1 MISVG
6 IPKNKQ
12 LPKEIATFT
21 PEENYAMFIFGMES
35 VLQKKNPGYISHLA
49 SLEKTIEDLSLF
61 RTENAK
67 KVHLSSINCAL
78 CEGIL
83 NEERWKNENLTNY
96 QKLIEHTTEKLN
108 QLYSQGNFNLESK
121 EKTHNFRSLASQTF
135 RDFADFQLQE
145 KNEGEYQLNFKE
157 FSILVDTNKENLTNN
172 LLKSDTCFFGWSI
185 ATATATEPTSD
196 SYKKANFMFEWLSGN
211 KCICHI
217 YSLATHEDP
226 IELLRSIYYTCQ
238 TIHKITN
245 VDAKEITELHTLKE
259 NESRVREISQKIIQN
274 SLERD
279 EMLNLIKTNFQKNDE
294 MIRQILNKET
304 NALIDKRFA
313 RIIDW
318 WNFHIVNEEGPSLRS
333 SNIWTMFKRDN
344 PDLVGEIQA
353 NDFKDVIY
361 TFIAPER
368 IIKPRNK
375 FGALEIKNLRW
386 KVDRGNTEN

>member
-1 MISVG
+1 MSVNMISVV

-12 LPKEIATFT
+12 LPKEISNFT

-49 SLEKTIEDLSLF
+49 SLEKNIEDL
-61 RTENAK
+61 
-67 KVHLSSINCAL
+67 
-78 CEGIL
+78 
-83 NEERWKNENLTNY
+83 KNENLQNY
-96 QKLIEHTTEKLN
+96 EKLIEHTTEKLN
-108 QLYSQGNFNLESK
+108 SLISQGLLPKIEIK
-121 EKTHNFRSLASQTF
+121 EKTVHFRSLATLTF
-135 RDFADFQLQE
+135 RDFPDFKIQE
-145 KNEGEYQLNFKE
+145 KTEGEYLLNFHD
-157 FSILVDTNKENLTNN
+157 FSILVDTSMNLKKGENLKSN

-185 ATATATEPTSD
+185 APDQSD
-196 SYKKANFMFEWLSGN
+196 KSNFMFEWLSGN

-217 YSLATHEDP
+217 SSLATHQDP
-226 IELLRSIYYTCQ
+226 IELLRSIYFTCQ

-279 EMLNLIKTNFQKNDE
+279 EMLNMIKSNFQKNDE

-304 NALIDKRFA
+304 NALVDKRFA

-318 WNFHIVNEEGPSLRS
+318 WNFHIVNEEGPTMRS

-386 KVDRGNTEN
+386 KVDRGNSET

>member
-1 MISVG
+1 MSFKILLNTLLMSVNMIS
-6 IPKNKQ
+6 IMLPKNQ
-12 LPKEIATFT
+12 PAPKEIATFT
-21 PEENYAMFIFGMES
+21 PEENYAMLVFGMES
-35 VLQKKNPGYISHLA
+35 VLQKKNPDYISQLA
-49 SLEKTIEDLSLF
+49 SLEKNIEDL
-61 RTENAK
+61 
-67 KVHLSSINCAL
+67 
-78 CEGIL
+78 
-83 NEERWKNENLTNY
+83 KNENLHNY
-96 QKLIEHTTEKLN
+96 EKLIEHTTEKINSLIT
-108 QLYSQGNFNLESK
+108 QGLLPNPESK
-121 EKTHNFRSLASQTF
+121 EKKTVHFRSLATITF
-135 RDFADFQLQE
+135 RDFADFKLLE

-157 FSILVDTNKENLTNN
+157 FSILVDTNKENLISN

-185 ATATATEPTSD
+185 ATVTVPSI
-196 SYKKANFMFEWLSGN
+196 SKSNFTFEWLSCN

-217 YSLATHEDP
+217 NSLAAHEDP

-238 TIHKITN
+238 TIHKITT

-279 EMLNLIKTNFQKNDE
+279 EMLNMIKTNFQKNDE

-304 NALIDKRFA
+304 NALVDKRFA

-318 WNFHIVNEEGPSLRS
+318 WNFHIVNEEGSSMRS

>member
-1 MISVG
+1 
-6 IPKNKQ
+6 
-12 LPKEIATFT
+12 
-21 PEENYAMFIFGMES
+21 
-35 VLQKKNPGYISHLA
+35 
-49 SLEKTIEDLSLF
+49 
-61 RTENAK
+61 
-67 KVHLSSINCAL
+67 VH
-78 CEGIL
+78 
-83 NEERWKNENLTNY
+83 
-96 QKLIEHTTEKLN
+96 
-108 QLYSQGNFNLESK
+108 
-121 EKTHNFRSLASQTF
+121 FRSLASLTF
-135 RDFADFQLQE
+135 RDFPDFKIQE
-145 KNEGEYQLNFKE
+145 KPEGYYLLNFHD
-157 FSILVDTNKENLTNN
+157 FSIIVDTSINLKKGETLKSN

-185 ATATATEPTSD
+185 STEPISD
-196 SYKKANFMFEWLSGN
+196 QSEKSNFMFEWLSGN

-217 YSLATHEDP
+217 NSLATHQDP
-226 IELLRSIYYTCQ
+226 VELLRSIYFTCQ

-279 EMLNLIKTNFQKNDE
+279 EMLNMIKTNFQKNDE

-304 NALIDKRFA
+304 NALVDKRFA

-318 WNFHIVNEEGPSLRS
+318 WNFHIVNEEGPTMRS

-368 IIKPRNK
+368 IVKPRNK

-386 KVDRGNTEN
+386 KVDRGNAETA

>member
-1 MISVG
+1 MISVV

-12 LPKEIATFT
+12 LPKEISNFT
-21 PEENYAMFIFGMES
+21 PEENYAIFIVGMES
-35 VLQKKNPGYISHLA
+35 VLQKKNPEYISQLA
-49 SLEKTIEDLSLF
+49 SLEKTIEDL
-61 RTENAK
+61 
-67 KVHLSSINCAL
+67 
-78 CEGIL
+78 
-83 NEERWKNENLTNY
+83 KNENLQNY
-96 QKLIEHTTEKLN
+96 EKLIEHTTEKLN
-108 QLYSQGNFNLESK
+108 SLISQGLLPNPESK
-121 EKTHNFRSLASQTF
+121 EKKTVHFRSLATLTF
-135 RDFADFQLQE
+135 RDFPDFKIQE
-145 KNEGEYQLNFKE
+145 KTEGEYLLNFHD
-157 FSILVDTNKENLTNN
+157 FSILVDTNKESLTEGATSLKSN

-185 ATATATEPTSD
+185 STEPTTSKSNYLFD
-196 SYKKANFMFEWLSGN
+196 WLSGN

-217 YSLATHEDP
+217 PSLATHEDP
-226 IELLRSIYYTCQ
+226 VELLRSIYFTCQ

-304 NALIDKRFA
+304 NALVDKRFV

-318 WNFHIVNEEGPSLRS
+318 WNFHIVNEEGPTMRS

-368 IIKPRNK
+368 IVKPRNK

-386 KVDRGNTEN
+386 KVDRGNTD

>member
-1 MISVG
+1 
-6 IPKNKQ
+6 
-12 LPKEIATFT
+12 
-21 PEENYAMFIFGMES
+21 
-35 VLQKKNPGYISHLA
+35 LA
-49 SLEKTIEDLSLF
+49 SL
-61 RTENAK
+61 
-67 KVHLSSINCAL
+67 
-78 CEGIL
+78 
-83 NEERWKNENLTNY
+83 
-96 QKLIEHTTEKLN
+96 
-108 QLYSQGNFNLESK
+108 
-121 EKTHNFRSLASQTF
+121 TF
-135 RDFADFQLQE
+135 RDFQDFFIQE
-145 KNEGEYQLNFKE
+145 KNEGSYILKFHD
-157 FSILVDTNKENLTNN
+157 FSILVDTKEASLKSD

-185 ATATATEPTSD
+185 STAPDHPQKS
-196 SYKKANFMFEWLSGN
+196 NFMFDWLSGN

-217 YSLATHEDP
+217 NSLATHEDP
-226 IELLRSIYYTCQ
+226 VELLRSIYFTCQ

-259 NESRVREISQKIIQN
+259 NESRVRDISHKIIQN

-279 EMLNLIKTNFQKNDE
+279 EMLNMIKTNFQKNDE

-304 NALIDKRFA
+304 NALVDKRFA

-318 WNFHIVNEEGPSLRS
+318 WNFHIVNEEGPTMRS

-368 IIKPRNK
+368 IVKPRNK

>member
-1 MISVG
+1 MISVV

-12 LPKEIATFT
+12 LPKEISNFT
-21 PEENYAMFIFGMES
+21 PEENYAMFIVGMES
-35 VLQKKNPGYISHLA
+35 VLQKKNPEYISHLA
-49 SLEKTIEDLSLF
+49 SLEKTIEDL
-61 RTENAK
+61 
-67 KVHLSSINCAL
+67 
-78 CEGIL
+78 
-83 NEERWKNENLTNY
+83 KNENLQNY
-96 QKLIEHTTEKLN
+96 EKLIEHTTEKLN
-108 QLYSQGNFNLESK
+108 SLISQGLLPKIELK
-121 EKTHNFRSLASQTF
+121 EKTVNFRSLATLTF
-135 RDFADFQLQE
+135 RDFPDFKIQE
-145 KNEGEYQLNFKE
+145 KIEGEYLLNFHD
-157 FSILVDTNKENLTNN
+157 FSILVDTSINLKKGDTLKSN

-185 ATATATEPTSD
+185 STATATAPDQSEKS
-196 SYKKANFMFEWLSGN
+196 NFMFEWLSGN

-217 YSLATHEDP
+217 HSLATHQDP
-226 IELLRSIYYTCQ
+226 IELLRSIYFTCQ

-279 EMLNLIKTNFQKNDE
+279 EMLNMIKSNFQKNDE

-304 NALIDKRFA
+304 NALVDKRFA

-318 WNFHIVNEEGPSLRS
+318 WNFHIVNEEGPTMRS

-386 KVDRGNTEN
+386 KVDRGNTET

>member
-1 MISVG
+1 MISVML
-6 IPKNKQ
+6 PKNQ
-12 LPKEIATFT
+12 PAPKEISNFT
-21 PEENYAMFIFGMES
+21 PEENYAMFIFGMEH
-35 VLQKKNPGYISHLA
+35 VLQKKNPEYISHLA
-49 SLEKTIEDLSLF
+49 SLEKNIEDL
-61 RTENAK
+61 
-67 KVHLSSINCAL
+67 
-78 CEGIL
+78 
-83 NEERWKNENLTNY
+83 KNENLHNY
-96 QKLIEHTTEKLN
+96 EKLIEHTTEKINSLITQGLLPNPKLN
-108 QLYSQGNFNLESK
+108 
-121 EKTHNFRSLASQTF
+121 EKTVHFRSLATITF
-135 RDFADFQLQE
+135 RDFADFKLLE

-157 FSILVDTNKENLTNN
+157 FSILVDTNKEKLTNN

-185 ATATATEPTSD
+185 ATATATATVPSI
-196 SYKKANFMFEWLSGN
+196 SKSNFTFEWLSCN

-217 YSLATHEDP
+217 NYLAAHEDP
-226 IELLRSIYYTCQ
+226 LELLRSIYYTCQ
-238 TIHKITN
+238 TIHKITT

-279 EMLNLIKTNFQKNDE
+279 EMLNMIKTNFQKNDE

-304 NALIDKRFA
+304 NALVDKRFA

-318 WNFHIVNEEGPSLRS
+318 WNFHIVNEEGSSMRS

-368 IIKPRNK
+368 IVKPRNK

>member
-1 MISVG
+1 MISVVL
-6 IPKNKQ
+6 PKNKQ

-21 PEENYAMFIFGMES
+21 PEENYAMLVFGMES
-35 VLQKKNPGYISHLA
+35 VLQKKNPGYISQLD
-49 SLEKTIEDLSLF
+49 SLEKTIEDL
-61 RTENAK
+61 
-67 KVHLSSINCAL
+67 
-78 CEGIL
+78 
-83 NEERWKNENLTNY
+83 KNENLQNY

-108 QLYSQGNFNLESK
+108 HLISQGLLPNPETK
-121 EKTHNFRSLASQTF
+121 EKTINFRSLASQTF
-135 RDFADFQLQE
+135 RDFTDFKLLE

-157 FSILVDTNKENLTNN
+157 FSILVDANKEKLTNN

-185 ATATATEPTSD
+185 ATATATEPTGQ
-196 SYKKANFMFEWLSGN
+196 KANFMFEWLSGN

-217 YSLATHEDP
+217 ASLANHEDP
-226 IELLRSIYYTCQ
+226 LELLRSIYYTCQ

-259 NESRVREISQKIIQN
+259 NESRVRDISQKIIQN

-279 EMLNLIKTNFQKNDE
+279 EMLNMIKTNFQKNDE

-304 NALIDKRFA
+304 NALVDKRFA

-318 WNFHIVNEEGPSLRS
+318 WNFHIVNEEGPTMRS

>member
-1 MISVG
+1 MISLV
-6 IPKNKQ
+6 IPTNKQ
-12 LPKEIATFT
+12 LPKEISNFT
-21 PEENYAMFIFGMES
+21 PEENYAMLIFGMES
-35 VLQKKNPGYISHLA
+35 ILQKKNPDYISQLA
-49 SLEKTIEDLSLF
+49 SLEKNIEDL
-61 RTENAK
+61 
-67 KVHLSSINCAL
+67 
-78 CEGIL
+78 
-83 NEERWKNENLTNY
+83 KNENLHNY
-96 QKLIEHTTEKLN
+96 EKLIAHTTEKINSLI
-108 QLYSQGNFNLESK
+108 SQGLLPNPESK
-121 EKTHNFRSLASQTF
+121 EKKTVHFRSLASLTF
-135 RDFADFQLQE
+135 RDFQDFELQE
-145 KNEGEYQLNFKE
+145 KNEGSYLLKFHD
-157 FSILVDTNKENLTNN
+157 FSILVDTKETSLKAD

-185 ATATATEPTSD
+185 STEPTTQKS
-196 SYKKANFMFEWLSGN
+196 NFMFEWLSGN

-226 IELLRSIYYTCQ
+226 VELLRSIYFTCQ

-259 NESRVREISQKIIQN
+259 NETRVRDISQKIIQN

-279 EMLNLIKTNFQKNDE
+279 EMLNMIKTNFQKNDE

-304 NALIDKRFA
+304 NALVDKRFA

-318 WNFHIVNEEGPSLRS
+318 WNFHIVNEEGPTMRS

-361 TFIAPER
+361 TFIAPDR

-386 KVDRGNTEN
+386 KVDRGNAD

>member
-1 MISVG
+1 MISVVL
-6 IPKNKQ
+6 PKNKQ

-21 PEENYAMFIFGMES
+21 PEDNYAMLIFGMEHI
-35 VLQKKNPGYISHLA
+35 LQKKNPDYISHIA
-49 SLEKTIEDLSLF
+49 SLEKTIEDL
-61 RTENAK
+61 
-67 KVHLSSINCAL
+67 
-78 CEGIL
+78 
-83 NEERWKNENLTNY
+83 KNENLHNY
-96 QKLIEHTTEKLN
+96 QKLIDHTTEKLN
-108 QLYSQGNFNLESK
+108 SLISQGLLPNPESK
-121 EKTHNFRSLASQTF
+121 EKTLNFRSLVSQTF
-135 RDFADFQLQE
+135 RDFPDFKIQE
-145 KNEGEYQLNFKE
+145 KNEGEYILNFHD
-157 FSILVDTNKENLTNN
+157 FSILVDTTPKGNLKSN
-172 LLKSDTCFFGWSI
+172 LLKSDSCFFGWSI
-185 ATATATEPTSD
+185 STATVTESNTD
-196 SYKKANFMFEWLSGN
+196 KFKKANFMFDWLSGN

-217 YSLATHEDP
+217 SSLATHEDP
-226 IELLRSIYYTCQ
+226 LELLRSIYFTCQ
-238 TIHKITN
+238 TIHKITK
-245 VDAKEITELHTLKE
+245 VDATEITELHTLKE
-259 NESRVREISQKIIQN
+259 NESRVRDISQKIIQN

-279 EMLNLIKTNFQKNDE
+279 EMLNMIKTNFQKNDE

-318 WNFHIVNEEGPSLRS
+318 WNFHIVNEEGPTMRS

-368 IIKPRNK
+368 IVKPRNK

>member
-1 MISVG
+1 MISVVL
-6 IPKNKQ
+6 PKNKQ

-21 PEENYAMFIFGMES
+21 PEENYSMFIVGMES
-35 VLQKKNPGYISHLA
+35 VLQKKNPNYISHLA
-49 SLEKTIEDLSLF
+49 SLEKNIEDL
-61 RTENAK
+61 
-67 KVHLSSINCAL
+67 
-78 CEGIL
+78 
-83 NEERWKNENLTNY
+83 KNENLQNY

-108 QLYSQGNFNLESK
+108 HLISQGLLPNPELK
-121 EKTHNFRSLASQTF
+121 EKPINFRSLASQTF

-145 KNEGEYQLNFKE
+145 KNEGEYQLKFHD
-157 FSILVDTNKENLTNN
+157 FSILVDTNKENLITN

-185 ATATATEPTSD
+185 STATAPDQSEKSN
-196 SYKKANFMFEWLSGN
+196 YLFEWLSGN

-217 YSLATHEDP
+217 YSLATHQDP

-279 EMLNLIKTNFQKNDE
+279 EMLNMIKTNFQKNDE

-318 WNFHIVNEEGPSLRS
+318 WNFHIVNEEGPTMRS

-386 KVDRGNTEN
+386 KVDRGNSET

>member
-1 MISVG
+1 MISVVL
-6 IPKNKQ
+6 PKNKQ
-12 LPKEIATFT
+12 LPKDISTFT
-21 PEENYAMFIFGMES
+21 PEENYAMLIFGMES
-35 VLQKKNPGYISHLA
+35 VLQKKNPGYISQLD
-49 SLEKTIEDLSLF
+49 SLEKQIEDL
-61 RTENAK
+61 
-67 KVHLSSINCAL
+67 
-78 CEGIL
+78 
-83 NEERWKNENLTNY
+83 KNENLQNY
-96 QKLIEHTTEKLN
+96 EKLIEHTTEKLN
-108 QLYSQGNFNLESK
+108 HLISQGLLPKIENK
-121 EKTHNFRSLASQTF
+121 EKIVHFRSLASLTF
-135 RDFADFQLQE
+135 RDFPDFKIQE
-145 KNEGEYQLNFKE
+145 KNQEEYLLNFHD
-157 FSILVDTNKENLTNN
+157 FSIIVDTKKESLTNN
-172 LLKSDTCFFGWSI
+172 LLKSDTCFFGWCI
-185 ATATATEPTSD
+185 ATATDQFNKS
-196 SYKKANFMFEWLSGN
+196 NFMFEWLSGN

-217 YSLATHEDP
+217 ASLATHEDP
-226 IELLRSIYYTCQ
+226 LELLRSIYFTCQ

-259 NESRVREISQKIIQN
+259 NESRVRDISQKIIQN

-279 EMLNLIKTNFQKNDE
+279 EMLNMIKTNFQKNDE

>member
-1 MISVG
+1 MISVV

-12 LPKEIATFT
+12 LPKEISNFT
-21 PEENYAMFIFGMES
+21 SEENYAMFIFGMES
-35 VLQKKNPGYISHLA
+35 VLQKKNPGYISHIA
-49 SLEKTIEDLSLF
+49 SLEKNIEDL
-61 RTENAK
+61 
-67 KVHLSSINCAL
+67 
-78 CEGIL
+78 
-83 NEERWKNENLTNY
+83 KNENLQNY
-96 QKLIEHTTEKLN
+96 EKLIEHTTEKLN
-108 QLYSQGNFNLESK
+108 SLISQGLLPNPESK
-121 EKTHNFRSLASQTF
+121 EKKTVHFRSLASLTF
-135 RDFADFQLQE
+135 RDFPDFKIQE
-145 KNEGEYQLNFKE
+145 KNEGEYQLNFHD
-157 FSILVDTNKENLTNN
+157 FSILVDTNKENLTEGATLTQRVGSLTNN

-185 ATATATEPTSD
+185 ATATAPDQSEKS
-196 SYKKANFMFEWLSGN
+196 NFMFEWLSGN

-217 YSLATHEDP
+217 HSLATHEDP
-226 IELLRSIYYTCQ
+226 VELLRSIYYTCQ
-238 TIHKITN
+238 TIYKITN
-245 VDAKEITELHTLKE
+245 VDAKEITELHSLKE

-279 EMLNLIKTNFQKNDE
+279 EMLNMIKTNFQKNDE

-304 NALIDKRFA
+304 NTLVDKRFA

-318 WNFHIVNEEGPSLRS
+318 WNFHIVNEEGPTMRS

-368 IIKPRNK
+368 IVKPRNK

-386 KVDRGNTEN
+386 KVDRGNAETA